1 MKKIHLILTAL
12 IIFVSFSNAQKA
24 DLNGVWKL
32 TTSTEYGDQTFTR
45 STLITFK
52 DAGVI
57 VVSSRDL
64 GTWSINESDNS
75 LIIDCFHFEE
85 INGVNK
91 IETLD
96 DKELKLINSNDET
109 TILQRMDLPKG
120 KELNNQFTGEWLL
133 EKVEKDGKTEFVD
146 LIVDLNS
153 NGIFYTKGV
162 MFGKWDYNK
171 AAKIIIFDVIEEKD
185 PFNGVHTILKSD
197 KATLLL
203 DVEGSKLYFSK
214 IDHEKIAKENGASG
228 LMGTWRLSDEEN
240 PDAVHILKFDAP
252 DEFVYVEKSK
262 YSGSTSTSNGMWI
275 FNKNEKTVILIGYL
289 EQLRG
294 LNKVIAITNNK
305 ISLENNG
312 TIYSFKKE
320 AQQVAK
326 IEHLTFTQ
334 DDFFTE
340 DGEGQDFKYP
350 DDEQKLPWKDAM
362 EMMMTLVN
370 VKQLVYNYST
380 LIEAV
385 DVFENETLTADVN
398 SNPQEQ
404 ALSIDFIFDGYDRYN
419 LPEDAG
425 LPPNEFKKI
434 YGFTYNKLYPE
445 EDNSFRVVGSE
456 KITTLA
462 GTFDCTV
469 IEVVDGLDR
478 NKKLWMINDKPGIY
492 AKIIDENRTENYG
505 FYHIY
510 ELKEII
516 TL

>member
-1 MKKIHLILTAL
+1 MKKIYLLLTVL
-12 IIFVSFSNAQKA
+12 IIFVSFSNAQNA

-57 VVSSRDL
+57 EVSRQDL

-75 LIIDCFHFEE
+75 LIIDCFHFQE
-85 INGVNK
+85 INDVNK

-96 DKELKLINSNDET
+96 DKELKLINSKGEVM
-109 TILQRMDLPKG
+109 ILHRMDLPNG

-133 EKVEKDGKTEFVD
+133 EKVEKDGKTEFVG

-153 NGIFYTKGV
+153 NGIFYTQGF

-171 AAKIIIFDVIEEKD
+171 STKKITMDVIEEKD

-197 KATLLL
+197 KAMFIL
-203 DVEGSKLYFSK
+203 DVEDSKLYFSK
-214 IDHEKIAKENGASG
+214 IDHDKIAIENDASG
-228 LMGTWRLSDEEN
+228 LIGTWRLSNEEN
-240 PDAVHILKFDAP
+240 PEALHIIKFKSPDAFI
-252 DEFVYVEKSK
+252 FVKNTE
-262 YSGSTSTSNGMWI
+262 YSTITSSNGMWI
-275 FNKNEKTVILIGYL
+275 FNKSEKTVKLIGHL
-289 EQLRG
+289 EKLGSQ
-294 LNKVIAITNNK
+294 NKVIDITNDK

-320 AQQVAK
+320 KKSA
-326 IEHLTFTQ
+326 IEIARLTFTY

-340 DGEGQDFKYP
+340 AKDGEDRYFKYN
-350 DDEQKLPWKDAM
+350 DDEQKLPWKDDR

-370 VKQLVYNYST
+370 VKQLVYKYST
-380 LIEAV
+380 LIEAI

-404 ALSIDFIFDGYDRYN
+404 ALSIDFIFNGYDRYS
-419 LPEDAG
+419 LPEDSG
-425 LPPNEFKKI
+425 LPPNEFDA
-434 YGFTYNKLYPE
+434 YNKLYPE
-445 EDNSFRVVGSE
+445 EDNNTFRVVGSE
-456 KITTLA
+456 QITTPA

-469 IEVVDGLDR
+469 IEVVGSFDR
-478 NKKLWMINDKPGIY
+478 YKKLWMINDKPGIY
-492 AKIIDENRTENYG
+492 AKIIVENRTENSGY
-505 FYHIY
+505 YHVY
-510 ELKEII
+510 ELQDIK
-516 TL
+516 